1 MGLFDKF
8 KKAAEPAQA
17 QNTTT
22 IAPVVAQLQQL
33 FGGESNV
40 VDMRSC
46 AYSRVRVELAN
57 PVTVNES
64 QLPKPFIAVHQIDSN
79 LVHLIAQQ
87 DVSTLGLPSVR

>member
-17 QNTTT
+17 TKTAST
-22 IAPVVAQLQQL
+22 APVVAELQQL

-46 AYSRVRVELAN
+46 AYSRVRIELAT
-57 PVTVNES
+57 PVSVNDN

>member
-8 KKAAEPAQA
+8 KKAAAEPAKA
-17 QNTTT
+17 TV
-22 IAPVVAQLQQL
+22 APVISELQQL
-33 FGGESNV
+33 FGGEANV

-46 AYSRVRVELAN
+46 AHSRVRIELAS
-57 PVTVNES
+57 PVSVSDE
-64 QLPKPFIAVHQIDSN
+64 QLPKPFVAVHQIDSN